1 MSENSYS
8 RAFSLIVEPTLQKR
22 LLIII
27 PHYLAIALVLFAD
40 QVPNYLCLL
49 ITLLVL
55 ISGFYYYRLHITK
68 KSKNSV
74 VTLNQDSM
82 KNWFVVTKDKRN
94 IQVSLL
100 KSSFVSN
107 AFVVLNYADIN
118 LTNYTVVF
126 TRDSLSISDYRHLI
140 VRSRMT

>member
-82 KNWFVVTKDKRN
+82 KNWFIVTKDKRN